1 MEDRTL
7 LRVSLVSGGIAVL
20 CCATPLLPIV
30 LGTIGL
36 SAWLVWADYLVISAV
51 LLFLGLVAYVLVR
64 RRGGSGCRVPQAP
77 YNSDRR

>member
-7 LRVSLVSGGIAVL
+7 LRVGIASGGIAAL

-36 SAWLVWADYLVISAV
+36 SAWLVWDDYLVISAV
-51 LLFLGLVAYVLVR
+51 LLCLGLVAYVLVWR
-64 RRGGSGCRVPQAP
+64 REDVGCRGPQAP
-77 YNSDRR
+77 YNSDRG